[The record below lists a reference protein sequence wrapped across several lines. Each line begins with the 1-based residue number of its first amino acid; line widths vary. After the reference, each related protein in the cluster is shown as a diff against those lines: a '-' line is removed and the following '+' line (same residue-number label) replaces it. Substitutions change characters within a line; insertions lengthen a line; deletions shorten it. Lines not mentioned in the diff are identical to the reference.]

1 MRLPDI
7 FSFKAPEGP
16 SQTLYSFVN
25 FDAESGKAAMQK
37 NWLITC
43 YIYNSNIHNIIVCFC
58 LK

>member
-25 FDAESGKAAMQK
+25 VDAESGKAAIQE

-43 YIYNSNIHNIIVCFC
+43 YIYNSKINNIIVCFC